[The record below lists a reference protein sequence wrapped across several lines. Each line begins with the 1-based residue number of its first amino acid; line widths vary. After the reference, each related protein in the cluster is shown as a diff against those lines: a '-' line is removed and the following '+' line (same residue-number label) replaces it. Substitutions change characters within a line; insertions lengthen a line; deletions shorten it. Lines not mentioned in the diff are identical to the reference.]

1 MGDPNI
7 EGEREGVGN
16 LKVKGD
22 LNYEI
27 EGEREGVGSLDIE
40 VDIEYEIR
48 LRLIWRWNV
57 ILRSR
62 VLAISRMMTRA
73 IS

>member
-1 MGDPNI
+1 MGDPKI

-16 LKVKGD
+16 LEVEGD

-27 EGEREGVGSLDIE
+27 EGEREGVGSLDVE
-40 VDIEYEIR
+40 GNLEYEIR
-48 LRLIWRWNV
+48 LRLIWRWKV

-62 VLAISRMMTRA
+62 VQSISRMMTRA